1 MKKFYFS
8 FLLALL
14 ATGLFAGEWVTVNSK
29 QPAAPEYKLVSSG
42 AGTSVVR
49 FSLDGF
55 FKTIVNTPRGVAWL
69 VSAEDA
75 GYLLQKGAPELPL
88 FATSLII
95 PDEAAMKVKVV
106 SSKYREFTNVLIA
119 PSKGNLTRDID
130 PATIP
135 YEYGEQYETDDYYP
149 GKKALLSD
157 PYIIRDY
164 RGLALKFQPFQYDPV
179 TRVLRV
185 YYDITVKVYQ
195 DGKSDINVLHRS
207 KPLTSVNSQF
217 REIYS
222 SHFLNYN
229 KNGERYTP
237 VDEQGAMLIISYGD
251 FMDEIQPL
259 ADWKIKKGYPC
270 SVVDVADIGG
280 SSDIKQFIQSA
291 YTMNDV
297 AFVLLVGD
305 APQVPSSTIGGNDSD
320 VDYSYVAGNDH
331 YPDLFVGR
339 FSAQTEDQ
347 VNTMVQRTLDYETD
361 PISDTAWFTKA
372 IGIGSAQGPGDQG
385 EYDYQHI
392 RNIGNNKL
400 IPYTYNYA
408 YELFDGSQGGE
419 DADGNPTPAM
429 VAADV
434 DSGATIIN
442 YCGHGGTTSWVT
454 SGFNNSNVNNLENAG
469 KLPFIFSVACVN
481 GNFVNTTCFAEAWLR
496 ATDSD
501 GNPTG
506 AMATLMSTINQ
517 SWNPP
522 MRGQDAMNDILT
534 EAYEDNIKRTFGG
547 ITMNGCMEMND
558 AYGSQAY
565 EMTDTWTIFGDPS
578 LVIRTA
584 APMDMT
590 VVHPDTLSA
599 DSSSITLTC
608 DAEGGLA
615 VLSMDGVILGTAIV
629 EDSSATIT
637 FDPPG
642 YDGTAD
648 FVVTAF
654 NYRPYISTV
663 EFVTIQMP
671 NIEYAGSQVNDSL
684 GNADGSVDYGED
696 IFLSVALTNTG
707 SKEAENVVADISS
720 DSPYVTFMN
729 TEAAYDSIYPGDT
742 VTVANAFRFEVA
754 DSVPDGYEIDFN
766 ITAMNL
772 VDSASWQSGFS
783 LTAHA
788 PLLEY
793 TGFSIDDSDGNN
805 NGRLDPGET
814 AWLVAGITNAGS
826 SEATNVVTGLTSNSE
841 YISVLTD
848 QTGAGDLAA
857 GDTTQVT
864 FQVQAAGD
872 TPPGTLAGLTINI
885 VADRNITGSSAFQMV
900 IGQKQ
905 ILILN
910 LCRKNDPVDTL
921 ISCLNTLEMA
931 ADETDYM
938 PDTIMG
944 YKSAFVLLGF
954 FPDNRQ
960 LTERE
965 GKILAQFLNDG
976 GRIYLEGGDAWVND
990 PHTDV
995 YDMFHIVGTDDG
1007 LDDLSV
1013 IVGAENNF
1021 LSGFTFTYGGINNYI
1036 DHIEPADGA
1045 VLLMSNQDPA
1055 YGVMVSYENDTY
1067 KTIGSSCQFAGFIDQ
1082 DGSNKDG
1089 VMAEILSFFDVGYTW
1104 TGVREQKEQTSDI
1117 TAWPNP
1123 FNENVTIDFN
1133 LNGTSDVTLDI
1144 YDLTGRKI
1152 TTLVKGNLTKGGHR
1166 YVWNARN
1173 GSGQKVP
1180 PGVYFYSLT
1189 SGSNIS
1195 TGKIILTR

>member
-1 MKKFYFS
+1 MKKLYFS
-8 FLLALL
+8 VLLAFL
-14 ATGLFAGEWVTVNSK
+14 ATGLFAGEWVTVSSD
-29 QPAAPEYKLVSSG
+29 QPSAPQYKLVSSSVS
-42 AGTSVVR
+42 TSVVH
-49 FSLDGF
+49 FSLNGF
-55 FKTIVNTPRGVAWL
+55 FKTTVNTPRGEAWL
-69 VSAEDA
+69 ISAEDA
-75 GYLLQKGAPELPL
+75 GYLLKKGAPELPL

-95 PDEAAMKVKVV
+95 PDDADMKVEVV
-106 SSKYREFTNVLIA
+106 SASYKEFTNILIA
-119 PSKGNLTRDID
+119 PSKGNFTRDID

-135 YEYGEQYETDDYYP
+135 YEYGEQYETDDFFP
-149 GKKALLSD
+149 GKTALTGD

-164 RGLALKFQPFQYDPV
+164 RGLALKIQPFQYNPV

-185 YYDITVKVYQ
+185 YYDITVKVSEK
-195 DGKSDINVLHRS
+195 GKSSVNVLHRE
-207 KPLTSVNSQF
+207 KPLTGVNTQF

-222 SHFLNYN
+222 RHFLNYN
-229 KNGERYTP
+229 TNGERYTP
-237 VDEQGAMLIISYGD
+237 VDEQGSMLIIAYGD

-259 ADWKIKKGYPC
+259 ADWKIKKGIPT

-280 SSDIKQFIQSA
+280 SSDIKQFIKTA
-291 YTMNDV
+291 YTMNDI

-320 VDYSYVAGNDH
+320 VDYSYCAGNDH

-361 PISDTAWFTKA
+361 PITDTAWYTKA
-372 IGIGSAQGPGDQG
+372 IGIASSLGPGDQG

-419 DADGNPTPAM
+419 DADGNPTPGM
-429 VAADV
+429 VTAVV

-454 SGFNNSNVNNLENAG
+454 SKFNNSNVNNLDNAG
-469 KLPFIFSVACVN
+469 KLPFIFSVACKN
-481 GNFVNTTCFAEAWLR
+481 GNFVNQTCFAETWLR
-496 ATDSD
+496 ATDND

-558 AYGSQAY
+558 VYGSQGY

-584 APMDMT
+584 APEDMT
-590 VVHPDTLSA
+590 VANPDTLNA
-599 DSSSITLTC
+599 DSSSVTLTC
-608 DAEGGLA
+608 DAEGALA
-615 VLSMDGVILGTAIV
+615 VLSMDGLILGTATV

-637 FDPPG
+637 FNPPEEE
-642 YDGTAD
+642 GTAD
-648 FVVTAF
+648 LVVTHF

-663 EFVTIQMP
+663 EFILIQLP
-671 NIEYAGSQVNDSL
+671 YIEYAGSQVNDSL

-696 IFLSVALTNTG
+696 IFLSVALANTG
-707 SKEAENVVADISS
+707 SKEADSVVAEIYSE
-720 DSPYVTFMN
+720 SPYVTLL
-729 TEAAYDSIYPGDT
+729 TTGAYYDSIGAGDT

-754 DSVPDGYEIDFN
+754 DSVPDGYEIDFTVN
-766 ITAMNL
+766 AINL
-772 VDSASWQSGFS
+772 EDSASWQSEFS

-793 TGFSIDDSDGNN
+793 TGSAIDDADGNN
-805 NGRLDPGET
+805 DGKLDPGET
-814 AWLVAGITNAGS
+814 AWLVADITNAGS
-826 SEATNVVTGLTSNSE
+826 SEATNVITALNSNSE
-841 YISVLTD
+841 YVSVLTD
-848 QTGAGDLAA
+848 QVNAGDIAA
-857 GDTTQVT
+857 GDTVQVT
-864 FQVQAAGD
+864 FKIQAAGD
-872 TPPGTLAGLTINI
+872 TPEGTLAGLHINI
-885 VADRNITGSSAFQMV
+885 IADRNITGSADMQLV

-921 ISCLNTLEMA
+921 IMCLNTLQMA
-931 ADETDYM
+931 ADETDYI
-938 PDTIMG
+938 PDTISG

-954 FPDNRQ
+954 FPENYS
-960 LTERE
+960 LTEKE
-965 GKILAQFLNDG
+965 GKILAQFLNEG

-990 PHTDV
+990 PKTDV

-1007 LDDLSV
+1007 LDDLST

-1021 LSGFTFTYGGINNYI
+1021 LNGYSFMYGGINNYI
-1036 DHIEPADGA
+1036 DHIEPAEGA
-1045 VLLMSNQDPA
+1045 VLLMSNEDPA

-1089 VMAEILSFFDVGYTW
+1089 VMAEILNFFDVGFTW
-1104 TGVREQKEQTSDI
+1104 TGIKEQKEQMSDV

-1123 FNENVTIDFN
+1123 FSREITIDFS
-1133 LNGTSDVTLDI
+1133 LNGNSDVTLDI

-1152 TTLVKGNLTKGGHR
+1152 ITLVKGNLNKGGHR
-1166 YVWNARN
+1166 YVWNAQNFN
-1173 GSGQKVP
+1173 GQRVP
-1180 PGVYFYSLT
+1180 PGVYFYSLNTDNKTT
-1189 SGSNIS
+1189 S
-1195 TGKIILTR
+1195 GKIILSR